1 MKTPI
6 FLLFLGLGTFL
17 FAQNNESSPKTIEGY
32 ELGIDLSISAS
43 NLGGS
48 YGFGPKFGLR
58 FNENLILGPS
68 IRFQKSWSNNYGAK
82 YGYNIYGGGMFLH
95 GRYKNVLFGGF
106 EFEMLNS
113 PINYTTYS
121 ASKNWVPTLFFCAGF
136 SKEWNHI
143 IRLNVGLYYDVIN
156 SANSPFR
163 QGYFMKITN
172 PTTGQVTKMVPLIY
186 RISFFFPLDRPDKK
200 AKNKDNGEEEIIEEE
215 YNEE

>member
-6 FLLFLGLGTFL
+6 FLFFLGLGSLL
-17 FAQNNESSPKTIEGY
+17 FAQNNDADPKNIEGY

-43 NLGGS
+43 NLGGT

-58 FNENLILGPS
+58 FNDNLILGPS
-68 IRFQKSWSNNYGAK
+68 IRFQKSWSNYYGATNS
-82 YGYNIYGGGMFLH
+82 YNIYGGGVFLH

-113 PINYTTYS
+113 PINYTVYNP
-121 ASKNWVPTLFFCAGF
+121 SKNWTPTLFLCAGF

-143 IRLNVGLYYDVIN
+143 VRLNVGMYYDVIN
-156 SANSPFR
+156 HVNSPFR

-200 AKNKDNGEEEIIEEE
+200 VSHPENSEEEIID
-215 YNEE
+215 